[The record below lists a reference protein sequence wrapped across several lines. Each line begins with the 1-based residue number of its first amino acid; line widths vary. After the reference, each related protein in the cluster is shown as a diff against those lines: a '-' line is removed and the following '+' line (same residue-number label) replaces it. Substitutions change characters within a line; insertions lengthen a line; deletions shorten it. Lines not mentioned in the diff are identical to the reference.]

1 MIPCPP
7 KDEGEDHRD
16 QPSGEAL
23 LRVRTSVCVHAR
35 ASARPLRWP
44 GFLRSVSLRS
54 QLWFAR
60 AGVAS
65 LRAEA
70 GASGSAAGGRSFA
83 GRGGRGPG

>member
-1 MIPCPP
+1 M
-7 KDEGEDHRD
+7 
-16 QPSGEAL
+16 
-23 LRVRTSVCVHAR
+23 RTSVCVHAR

-54 QLWFAR
+54 QLWLAR

-83 GRGGRGPG
+83 GQGGQGRADGGGETRARRGLLGEA